1 VETSS
6 KAVLVTGCDT
16 GFGFALAQ
24 HLHELGFFVFAGCL
38 MKDKGGDGV
47 KKLDAEGKSTGRL
60 VTVQL
65 DVTNDAQVKAAVQ
78 TVKDTLPSNIKVSP
92 GIISIILVLP
102 TCVTPCSIG
111 SVGCRKQCGI
121 LDLW

>member
-1 VETSS
+1 MDLIGQRKGFSHFRTDWFYSVDPQVETSS

-92 GIISIILVLP
+92 CIIFP
-102 TCVTPCSIG
+102 
-111 SVGCRKQCGI
+111 
-121 LDLW
+121 